1 MREFPTICDACGGDL
16 KQLNPIYT
24 LKDDKKQ
31 RGWCSRRCRSKE
43 TGEDPGPNIMAKVK
57 EVEGGIPTN
66 IGKITVGVSAPVILN
81 HSLVSSPNV
90 APVKKSATTK
100 PAAPP
105 KSNNIKESVDK
116 PWRNLNGKMYH
127 VKGAKV
133 PNMTGLRKQVY
144 QLIKDGMKVSDL
156 YAACEKAGLDG
167 PQNLRTITHIYKV
180 VEVK

>member
-1 MREFPTICDACGGDL
+1 MHEFPTVCDACGANL
-16 KQLNPIYT
+16 KLLNPIYT
-24 LKDDKKQ
+24 IRDDKRR

-43 TGEDPGPNIMAKVK
+43 TNEDPGPDVAQMLKKVAT
-57 EVEGGIPTN
+57 EPPSGHAIR
-66 IGKITVGVSAPVILN
+66 N
-81 HSLVSSPNV
+81 HSLVASDTPAATGKQA
-90 APVKKSATTK
+90 APPK
-100 PAAPP
+100 PASSKPTVPP

-144 QLIKDGMKVSDL
+144 QLIKDGMKVSEL
-156 YAACEKAGLDG
+156 YAACEKAGLEG
-167 PQNLRTITHIYKV
+167 PQNLRTITHIYKI